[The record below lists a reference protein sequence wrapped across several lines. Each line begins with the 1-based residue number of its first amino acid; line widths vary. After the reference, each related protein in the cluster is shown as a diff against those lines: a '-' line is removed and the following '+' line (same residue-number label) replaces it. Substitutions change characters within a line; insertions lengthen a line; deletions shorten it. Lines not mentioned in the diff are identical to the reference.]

1 MHRVLEVLKEVVVE
15 VKVPKVVLELQDR
28 AVDQVVKVLK
38 VLKDL

>member
-1 MHRVLEVLKEVVVE
+1 MHRVQEVLKEVVVE